1 IGPTPRVLWPPTAVC
16 AGFRTR
22 DRLEP
27 PSGTAVIPRLL
38 TESVAAGP
46 GRDNEGRDVIE
57 WSLSQ
62 RGCRAVTDSR
72 ATIAYVSGA
81 GQAAELAAAARIPE
95 SAVDKILIDE
105 GEDTL
110 DQLQDAVY
118 AGSVGRV
125 LIPSLAILGPDLMA
139 QEAILASWVERSI
152 AVFCRDERDLGG

>member
-1 IGPTPRVLWPPTAVC
+1 M
-16 AGFRTR
+16 
-22 DRLEP
+22 
-27 PSGTAVIPRLL
+27 
-38 TESVAAGP
+38 
-46 GRDNEGRDVIE
+46 
-57 WSLSQ
+57 
-62 RGCRAVTDSR
+62 TDSR

-125 LIPSLAILGPDLMA
+125 LIPSLAILGSDLMA
-139 QEAILASWVERSI
+139 QEAILASWVEKSI
-152 AVFCRDERDLGG
+152 GVFCRDDPDLGAGDPERRRLRSVLGSIEEYGKIPWVP